1 MINNQNNSKAM
12 FPMFET
18 TQFDLSSDESFG
30 SLCCIDWDTGEST
43 GNCIIDVT
51 NVCADSC
58 DPTIC
63 GTPHSNSIDIASL
76 INDITILSAFTS
88 AFVVSAYFM
97 EPIVERINIIAAQN
111 FINGADDT
119 FYDVFPS
126 YQPLD
131 YSDWENIWSDFF
143 PVTSRQ
149 GDIDQK
155 DYNYD
160 SIMMNSDGNVMMD
173 IATLQ
178 NLLNTYGIE
187 IH

>member
-1 MINNQNNSKAM
+1 MTNNSKAT
-12 FPMFET
+12 FPMFFLAQSYL
-18 TQFDLSSDESFG
+18 TQDESFE

-63 GTPHSNSIDIASL
+63 GTPHSNPIDIASL
-76 INDITILSAFTS
+76 INDITILSALTS
-88 AFVVSAYFM
+88 LLIMGQA
-97 EPIVERINIIAAQN
+97 INNINAIGELTNTQISNAPAGTALNTIAN
-111 FINGADDT
+111 VNPVD
-119 FYDVFPS
+119 
-126 YQPLD
+126 YQDL
-131 YSDWENIWSDFF
+131 WNNLF
-143 PVTSRQ
+143 PVASRK
-149 GDIDQK
+149 GDIHQK

-160 SIMMNSDGNVMMD
+160 NIIMNSDGNVTMD